1 MVIYMRHPFH
11 GNKVAIAEA
20 EAEADEKNGWERY
33 TVESTEPEPEPEP
46 EPVNELAKP
55 RGRPRKELAA

>member
-1 MVIYMRHPFH
+1 MVIYLRHPVH

-20 EAEADEKNGWERY
+20 EAAYDETNGWERY
-33 TVESTEPEPEPEP
+33 DVEPES
-46 EPVNELAKP
+46 VNELAKP

>member
-33 TVESTEPEPEPEP
+33 TLESTEQES

>member
-33 TVESTEPEPEPEP
+33 TLESTEPES
-46 EPVNELAKP
+46 VNELAKP

>member
-1 MVIYMRHPFH
+1 MVIYLRHPVH

-20 EAEADEKNGWERY
+20 EAAYDETNGWERY
-33 TVESTEPEPEPEP
+33 DVDSA

-55 RGRPRKELAA
+55 RGRPRKEPAE

>member
-1 MVIYMRHPFH
+1 MVIYLRHPLH

-20 EAEADEKNGWERY
+20 EAVCDEKNGWERY
-33 TVESTEPEPEPEP
+33 TVESTEPEPES

>member
-1 MVIYMRHPFH
+1 MVIYMRHPLH

-20 EAEADEKNGWERY
+20 EAVYDEKNGWERY
-33 TVESTEPEPEPEP
+33 ELGDPDEF
-46 EPVNELAKP
+46 VNELAKP